1 MNTENLKKMIILKFG
16 SLNKCANALGI
27 SPSTLTRNLSNPSDK
42 FIRKLKSIGVP
53 LDNNSMVESITA
65 VISKDGVE
73 GFIVKED
80 NEKYAVCVH
89 CMRKSSI
96 FVNPNPS
103 FLLFICIQD
112 KIILT
117 IPN

>member
-16 SLNKCANALGI
+16 SLQKCAEMLGI
-27 SPSTLTRNLSNPSDK
+27 TPSTLTRNLSHPSDK

-53 LDNNSMVESITA
+53 LDNDSMVESITA

-80 NEKYAVCVH
+80 NEKYAALV
-89 CMRKSSI
+89 
-96 FVNPNPS
+96 
-103 FLLFICIQD
+103 D
-112 KIILT
+112 EIIKLKAE
-117 IPN
+117 NYDLKKQLERYKK